1 MQITILGAGYVG
13 LVSAACFAEFG
24 HKVAC
29 IDPDEKRI
37 ARLRKA
43 DIPIF
48 EPGLNELVAKN
59 LQSGTLRFDAANKD
73 ALSAADAV
81 FIAVGTPARRGD
93 GYAVL
98 TFV

>member
-29 IDPDEKRI
+29 IDPDEVRI
-37 ARLRKA
+37 ARLKKA

-59 LQSGTLRFDAANKD
+59 LQNGTLRFDTANHD
-73 ALSAADAV
+73 VLRTTDAV

-93 GYAVL
+93 GHADL
-98 TFV
+98 TY